1 MATTSSKH
9 SVGYCFKLKHRRH
22 DEGQTLELTTDAAY
36 KEGVEKTEYKIL
48 PCHGTQMELTSTSDK
63 EGSRRI
69 KHIQKF

>member
-9 SVGYCFKLKHRRH
+9 NVGYCFKLKHRRH
-22 DEGQTLELTTDAAY
+22 DEGHTLKLTSDTAY
-36 KEGVEKTEYKIL
+36 KEEVEKTEYKNI
-48 PCHGTQMELTSTSDK
+48 PCHGTQMELTNISDK

>member
-9 SVGYCFKLKHRRH
+9 SAGYCFKLKHRRH
-22 DEGQTLELTTDAAY
+22 DEGHTLELTPDTAY
-36 KEGVEKTEYKIL
+36 KEKVEKTAYKII
-48 PCHGTQMELTSTSDK
+48 PCHATQMELTNTSDK